1 MLDRAVVKEFLD
13 CQFEDMELEAPEDIS
28 WEQLVEA
35 FCQYVED
42 DYYEWLKDNFKSFFN
57 HDESDWEW
65 IRERVKALAPEHK

>member
-13 CQFEDMELEAPEDIS
+13 CEFEDIDLEIPEGIS
-28 WEQLVEA
+28 KEQLVEA

-57 HDESDWEW
+57 HGNPDWEW
-65 IRERVKALAPEHK
+65 IRERIKHK